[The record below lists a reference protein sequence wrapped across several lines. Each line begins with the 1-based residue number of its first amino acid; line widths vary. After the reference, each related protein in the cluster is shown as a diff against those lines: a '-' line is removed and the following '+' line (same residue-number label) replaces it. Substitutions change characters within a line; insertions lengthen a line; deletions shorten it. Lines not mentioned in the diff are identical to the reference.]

1 MGAGVND
8 LAAREI
14 IFRGGM
20 RLGAEERMLHRREIE
35 IIKELRNLSITTK
48 QIMLGKIPSIQ
59 YKWYTK
65 NGNHVAEFK
74 IWDWWD
80 GKNISD
86 LEINEKYRGLG
97 LSYQLLD
104 YATKRCGARNL
115 AVKKS
120 NTIAK
125 HVYDKYGFQVIDEDN
140 EYYYMSLDD
149 RNWTGNRSMKQEG

>member
-1 MGAGVND
+1 MT
-8 LAAREI
+8 
-14 IFRGGM
+14 
-20 RLGAEERMLHRREIE
+20 AE
-35 IIKELRNLSITTK
+35 
-48 QIMLGKIPSIQ
+48 QVMLGKTPSIQ
-59 YKWYTK
+59 YKWHTK
-65 NGNHVAEFK
+65 NGDYVAEFK

-125 HVYDKYGFQVIDEDN
+125 HVYDKYGFQVTDEDN
-140 EYYYMSLDD
+140 AYYYMSLVDC
-149 RNWTGNRSMKQEG
+149 NGTGNRSIEQEG

>member
-14 IFRGGM
+14 IFCGGM
-20 RLGAEERMLHRREIE
+20 RLGAEERTLHRREME
-35 IIKELRNLSITTK
+35 IIKELKNLNMTTK
-48 QIMLGKIPSIQ
+48 QVMLGKTPSIQ
-59 YKWYTK
+59 YKWHTK
-65 NGNHVAEFK
+65 TGNRVAEFK

-104 YATKRCGARNL
+104 YAIKRCGARNL

>member
-1 MGAGVND
+1 MEPEYIERKD
-8 LAAREI
+8 FLI
-14 IFRGGM
+14 
-20 RLGAEERMLHRREIE
+20 GAEERTLHRREME
-35 IIKELRNLSITTK
+35 IIKELKNLNMTTE
-48 QIMLGKIPSIQ
+48 QVMLGKTPSIH
-59 YKWYTK
+59 YKWHTK
-65 NGNHVAEFK
+65 NGNRVAEFK

-86 LEINEKYRGLG
+86 LEISENYKGLG

-125 HVYDKYGFQVIDEDN
+125 HVYDKYGFQVVDEDN
-140 EYYYMSLDD
+140 AYYYMSLVDC
-149 RNWTGNRSMKQEG
+149 NWTGNRSIEQEG

>member
-14 IFRGGM
+14 IFRGEM
-20 RLGAEERMLHRREIE
+20 RLGSEKQTLHRREME
-35 IIKELRNLSITTK
+35 IIKELKNLKITTE
-48 QIMLGKIPSIQ
+48 QVMLGKTPSIQ

-65 NGNHVAEFK
+65 KGDYVAEFK

-80 GKNISD
+80 GTNISD
-86 LEINEKYRGLG
+86 LEISENYKGLG
-97 LSYQLLD
+97 LSYQFLE
-104 YATKRCGARNL
+104 KKKKKCGAKNL

-125 HVYDKYGFQVIDEDN
+125 HVYDKYGFQVTDEDN
-140 EYYYMSLDD
+140 EYYYMSLGDC
-149 RNWTGNRSMKQEG
+149 NGIYNRSMEQEG